1 MNPKVSVIVPVYNGQ
16 DTISTMVDS
25 LLNQTLRDIEI
36 LLIDDGS
43 TDKTPAILDSYGQKD
58 ERVRVFHKPNGGVA
72 MARQLGVNNALADYS
87 IHADA
92 DDWVEADMLEEMY
105 NLAVKENA
113 DIVIADYYNSTKK
126 GEVYKK
132 QKIKSLKSSDILKDI
147 LQGRLFG
154 GLCHKLI
161 RHSLYKKYD
170 ACFFEGI
177 NYCEDVLICAQI
189 LKNDNVSISYLP
201 KAFYHY
207 IQNEASITHCISR
220 KSFEGLLK
228 YKAKLNEILGNQGY
242 SSCLKNVDLVI
253 FHEGFCSPGVMTSR
267 EIEHFFKEIEH
278 EAFKTPSLR
287 WKIGYA
293 FVKLGLFRIARL
305 LLNY

>member
-1 MNPKVSVIVPVYNGQ
+1 M
-16 DTISTMVDS
+16 
-25 LLNQTLRDIEI
+25 
-36 LLIDDGS
+36 
-43 TDKTPAILDSYGQKD
+43 
-58 ERVRVFHKPNGGVA
+58 
-72 MARQLGVNNALADYS
+72 
-87 IHADA
+87 
-92 DDWVEADMLEEMY
+92 
-105 NLAVKENA
+105 
-113 DIVIADYYNSTKK
+113 
-126 GEVYKK
+126 
-132 QKIKSLKSSDILKDI
+132 
-147 LQGRLFG
+147 FG

-189 LKNDNVSISYLP
+189 LKNDNISISYQP

-207 IQNEASITHCISR
+207 IQNEASITHRISR

>member
-1 MNPKVSVIVPVYNGQ
+1 MTLLKIYLIFVI
-16 DTISTMVDS
+16 I
-25 LLNQTLRDIEI
+25 
-36 LLIDDGS
+36 
-43 TDKTPAILDSYGQKD
+43 
-58 ERVRVFHKPNGGVA
+58 
-72 MARQLGVNNALADYS
+72 
-87 IHADA
+87 
-92 DDWVEADMLEEMY
+92 
-105 NLAVKENA
+105 
-113 DIVIADYYNSTKK
+113 KK
-126 GEVYKK
+126 
-132 QKIKSLKSSDILKDI
+132 I
-147 LQGRLFG
+147 
-154 GLCHKLI
+154 
-161 RHSLYKKYD
+161 
-170 ACFFEGI
+170 
-177 NYCEDVLICAQI
+177 ICAQI

-253 FHEGFCSPGVMTSR
+253 FHEGFCSLGVMTSG